1 MRSFHNSII
10 ILFVGKSVKKS
21 ASKILLIAT
30 AFFAIDQF
38 AKWLALEFATTPISV
53 IGDFFKIQI
62 YQNTGIAFSINMPQI
77 VIIALTYILLA
88 GGIYF
93 AYKDLNLENHWTQLL
108 LGVIAGGAAGNL
120 YNRMT
125 MGSVVDFIAI
135 ANYPV
140 FNVADIGIAV
150 GLFCLVIFYDTLRSE
165 AKERSHQHAKRE
177 P

>member
-1 MRSFHNSII
+1 ME
-10 ILFVGKSVKKS
+10 KSVKK
-21 ASKILLIAT
+21 AAGRILIIAT

-38 AKWLALEFATTPISV
+38 VKWLALEFATTPISV

-93 AYKDLNLENHWTQLL
+93 AHKDLNLENRWTRVL
-108 LGVIAGGAAGNL
+108 LGIITGGAVGNL
-120 YNRMT
+120 FDRMT

-135 ANYPV
+135 ADYPV

-150 GLFCLVIFYDTLRSE
+150 GLFCLVIFYDKMRLQKS
-165 AKERSHQHAKRE
+165 
-177 P
+177 

>member
-1 MRSFHNSII
+1 M
-10 ILFVGKSVKKS
+10 
-21 ASKILLIAT
+21 LLIAT
-30 AFFAIDQF
+30 AFFSIDQLT
-38 AKWLALEFATTPISV
+38 KWLALEFAEAPIAV

-62 YQNTGIAFSINMPQI
+62 YQNTGIAFSINLPQI

-93 AYKDLNLENHWTQLL
+93 AYKDLNLKNRWTRLL
-108 LGVIAGGAAGNL
+108 LGVIAGGAVGNL
-120 YNRMT
+120 FDRMT

-135 ANYPV
+135 MNYPV

-150 GLFCLVIFYDTLRSE
+150 GLFCLVAFYDRLQKAE
-165 AKERSHQHAKRE
+165 DAKCE